1 MWVGV
6 SVGTGCVLS
15 GDECP
20 RHGDT
25 PADERTDGPSAAF
38 TGPIG
43 REGVVGGGVGREGRG
58 LGGKGQ

>member
-20 RHGDT
+20 RHGVT
-25 PADERTDGPSAAF
+25 PTDERTDGPSAAF

-43 REGVVGGGVGREGRG
+43 REGVVGGVGVG
-58 LGGKGQ
+58 GGG